1 MINLVNYDTDIE
13 KEAKEFMQEIE
24 DELKEAI
31 KDNLEFDR
39 NDIDA
44 LDTRFHEE
52 ITDRGYTLSD
62 AAFIIEN
69 SDNPETDSGIWEGQQ
84 PEDAIRTKAA
94 YSFSNDVWFKCDE
107 IYNEIKE
114 EYKEQQISL
123 NADDNETEEK
133 QEKENNKILDEIF
146 KEYTNTSLEPVP
158 KSSQEE
164 KYLIQHWLNL
174 NSRAGLRGG
183 YPVGSS
189 YIDARCGTGHG
200 QPDAKDY
207 VDFDHE
213 FAQQVPHLSG
223 KYKSSVK
230 EYYEKTFGET

>member
-1 MINLVNYDTDIE
+1 MVNYNVDIE

-31 KDNLEFDR
+31 KEDLDFDR

-62 AAFIIEN
+62 ATFVIEN
-69 SDNPETDSGIWEGQQ
+69 ADNVETDSGLWETQQ

-94 YSFSNDVWFKCDE
+94 YSFSNDVWFKCEELYKD
-107 IYNEIKE
+107 IKE
-114 EYKEQQISL
+114 
-123 NADDNETEEK
+123 DFEEAIDEFELSEDSEFFEEA
-133 QEKENNKILDEIF
+133 QNILLKPIF
-146 KEYTNTSLEPVP
+146 QEYTNTRLEPVP
-158 KSSQEE
+158 KGSQKE

-174 NSRAGLRGG
+174 NNRAGLRGG
-183 YPVGSS
+183 YPVGGS

-207 VDFDHE
+207 VDFDRE
-213 FAQQVPHLSG
+213 FAQQVPHLSR
-223 KYKSSVK
+223 KYKAAVK